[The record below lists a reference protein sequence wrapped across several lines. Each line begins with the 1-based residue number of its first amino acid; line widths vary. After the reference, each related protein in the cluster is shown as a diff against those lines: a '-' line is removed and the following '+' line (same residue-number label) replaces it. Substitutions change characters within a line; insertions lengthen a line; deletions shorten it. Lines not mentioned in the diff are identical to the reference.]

1 MNDLLAR
8 VIGLNSTGAKLALLL
23 SQLASDMGSA
33 GTEART
39 VASEIRCLCTVLK
52 ALREMVE
59 RVQSSPY
66 YSHCGEVVNDMT
78 DASLEM
84 YSDILKA
91 TTEVE
96 SMTKSH
102 QDGKAKLMI
111 WFQWAVFH
119 NPKIRLL
126 RASIEAYK
134 SQLSL
139 MLQTLHTVEKL
150 SRGL

>member
-8 VIGLNSTGAKLALLL
+8 VVGLNSTGAKLALLL
-23 SQLASDMGSA
+23 SQLASDVGSA

-52 ALREMVE
+52 ALRETVE
-59 RVQSSPY
+59 RVQSSSY
-66 YSHCGEVVNDMT
+66 YSHCTEIVSDMT

-84 YSDILKA
+84 YSGILRA
-91 TTEVE
+91 TTEIE
-96 SMTKSH
+96 SMTRDH
-102 QDGKAKLMI
+102 QDGRTKLMI
-111 WFQWAVFH
+111 RFQWAVFH
-119 NPKIRLL
+119 SPRIRLL

-139 MLQTLHTVEKL
+139 MLQTLNTVEKL